1 VVVLLNEYLMASWSA
16 VQVPSTPKTQAPV
29 LPELGLSSYPTVA
42 AKSQQA
48 EGIKLRYSHLTV
60 RKMANSLEGE
70 MDTKPKDTKPE
81 DLDLELA
88 VFAAP

>member
-1 VVVLLNEYLMASWSA
+1 MTTISVLSRLPDREVRSA
-16 VQVPSTPKTQAPV
+16 VEKPSLRNF
-29 LPELGLSSYPTVA
+29 LPESGLSSYPTVA

>member
-1 VVVLLNEYLMASWSA
+1 MTLGTARLAATETSGCSEATRPKVATPPRDA
-16 VQVPSTPKTQAPV
+16 IDGPSSTD
-29 LPELGLSSYPTVA
+29 
-42 AKSQQA
+42 
-48 EGIKLRYSHLTV
+48 
-60 RKMANSLEGE
+60 GE

>member
-1 VVVLLNEYLMASWSA
+1 
-16 VQVPSTPKTQAPV
+16 
-29 LPELGLSSYPTVA
+29 
-42 AKSQQA
+42 
-48 EGIKLRYSHLTV
+48 
-60 RKMANSLEGE
+60 MANSLEGE

>member
-1 VVVLLNEYLMASWSA
+1 
-16 VQVPSTPKTQAPV
+16 
-29 LPELGLSSYPTVA
+29 VA
-42 AKSQQA
+42 AKSQQP
-48 EGIKLRYSHLTV
+48 EGIKVRYSHLTV
-60 RKMANSLEGE
+60 RKMADSLEGE

>member
-1 VVVLLNEYLMASWSA
+1 MARWSA
-16 VQVPSTPKTQAPV
+16 LESHLCVDKAKPRFSLEP
-29 LPELGLSSYPTVA
+29 GLSSYPTVA

-60 RKMANSLEGE
+60 RKIANRLEAE

-88 VFAAP
+88 VFTAP

>member
-1 VVVLLNEYLMASWSA
+1 MVSSTSA
-16 VQVPSTPKTQAPV
+16 IYSKNPSPG
-29 LPELGLSSYPTVA
+29 LPEPGLSSYPTVA

-70 MDTKPKDTKPE
+70 MDTKPTDTKPE